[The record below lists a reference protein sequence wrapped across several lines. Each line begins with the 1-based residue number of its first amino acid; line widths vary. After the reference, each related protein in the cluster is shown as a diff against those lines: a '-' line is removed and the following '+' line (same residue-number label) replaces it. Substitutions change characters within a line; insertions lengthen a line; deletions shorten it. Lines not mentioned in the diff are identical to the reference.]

1 MLTLDSA
8 AEIGCSIL
16 HKTANKYLDGFWPVE
31 CWLWGK
37 IIRKPGLGCWFARH
51 AHGLITVFCHNFK
64 CMQFFWKPDLK
75 SIRSRPEPRCISQLK
90 VAQFCHFGHFC
101 RRFTKAVARNQNFK
115 MARAPEL
122 ARRGLLLPDTFSQK
136 CNGFLDS
143 PLQQNLAML
152 CCLKTGSWIKLSS
165 DWFPGSNCCTIS
177 GNINTKIQ
185 IATDQISFAQ
195 TVSWVNRVYIECFY
209 QSTSIIAMTFS
220 HSIFHWKFLSVLI
233 SSLIFYTLY
242 YIRKEIDVMIAQAW
256 LEWI

>member
-1 MLTLDSA
+1 MGKNHQKTWAWLLVCSA
-8 AEIGCSIL
+8 CSWTNHCVLSQFQMHAIL
-16 HKTANKYLDGFWPVE
+16 LKTWF
-31 CWLWGK
+31 K
-37 IIRKPGLGCWFARH
+37 IYP
-51 AHGLITVFCHNFK
+51 
-64 CMQFFWKPDLK
+64 QQ
-75 SIRSRPEPRCISQLK
+75 PESRCISQLK

>member
-1 MLTLDSA
+1 MGLMMIMMMIVIVGLPVIPHPAQFTAELLGSVGSTWHPRPPGA
-8 AEIGCSIL
+8 ITRGRVNTWLCSNAEIGCSIL

-37 IIRKPGLGCWFARH
+37 IIRKLGLGCWFARH
-51 AHGLITVFCHNFK
+51 AQGLITVFCHNFK

-75 SIRSRPEPRCISQLK
+75 SIRSRPESRCISQLK

-122 ARRGLLLPDTFSQK
+122 ARRCLLLPDTFSQK

-152 CCLKTGSWIKLSS
+152 C
-165 DWFPGSNCCTIS
+165 
-177 GNINTKIQ
+177 
-185 IATDQISFAQ
+185 FA
-195 TVSWVNRVYIECFY
+195 
-209 QSTSIIAMTFS
+209 A
-220 HSIFHWKFLSVLI
+220 
-233 SSLIFYTLY
+233 
-242 YIRKEIDVMIAQAW
+242 
-256 LEWI
+256 

>member
-1 MLTLDSA
+1 MGLMMIMMMIVITGTACNPRSRTIHRWTSWKCWQALGTHAPRAITRACVNTWLCSNS

-16 HKTANKYLDGFWPVE
+16 HKTANNYLDGFWPVE

-37 IIRKPGLGCWFARH
+37 IIRKLGLGCWFAGH

-75 SIRSRPEPRCISQLK
+75 SIRSRPESRCISQLK

-115 MARAPEL
+115 MAL
-122 ARRGLLLPDTFSQK
+122 AGRCLLLLLPDTFSQK

-152 CCLKTGSWIKLSS
+152 CCLKTGSWTQLRLVSRLKLL
-165 DWFPGSNCCTIS
+165 
-177 GNINTKIQ
+177 Q
-185 IATDQISFAQ
+185 I
-195 TVSWVNRVYIECFY
+195 
-209 QSTSIIAMTFS
+209 
-220 HSIFHWKFLSVLI
+220 
-233 SSLIFYTLY
+233 
-242 YIRKEIDVMIAQAW
+242 
-256 LEWI
+256 